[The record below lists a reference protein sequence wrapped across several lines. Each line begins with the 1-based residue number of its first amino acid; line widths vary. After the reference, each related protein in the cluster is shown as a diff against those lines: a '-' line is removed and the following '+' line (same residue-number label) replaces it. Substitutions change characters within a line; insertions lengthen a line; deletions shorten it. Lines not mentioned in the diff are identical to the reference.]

1 MAGAPA
7 RKATWKAPPPAPPD
21 PPEEIESPFP
31 RHIVFDFRWMSG
43 ELVIRFDSD
52 DPYWWPYKGVDDV
65 TQHMDEGLF
74 DWLPPREEDANG
86 YAQHEYQLFYN
97 GEEISGD
104 WDNTDLPFGATVYV
118 VRLRREMAATITP
131 CCENFF
137 VTVCT
142 PEILMRITVPC
153 CSTRRE

>member
-1 MAGAPA
+1 
-7 RKATWKAPPPAPPD
+7 
-21 PPEEIESPFP
+21 
-31 RHIVFDFRWMSG
+31 MSG

-97 GEEISGD
+97 GDEISGD

-118 VRLRREMAATITP
+118 VRLRCEMP
-131 CCENFF
+131 DF
-137 VTVCT
+137 
-142 PEILMRITVPC
+142 
-153 CSTRRE
+153 